1 MKRLFGICL
10 CVLLLLCSFAP
21 AAFAD
26 DIWHNTLNDQQN
38 FTDTVNFV
46 EYTVGYTIASNCKND
61 WNLEQMETGED
72 GEYYTATVTAGSTL
86 SFQLNCPGGGKNV
99 NLGIMLA
106 AADEGGNQIG
116 GVEIGNSE
124 DRSDAISGDYL
135 IPDDA
140 KVVEIIMLAIPHDL
154 NLDDVGMAG
163 VGMVLNVEGKEKISG
178 GISGGLLG
186 NDNED
191 EGTDKPLDDT
201 KDDQSDL
208 EWVTDDKS
216 DDVDSLGDAF
226 TELGKAAVKTI
237 IAVGAT
243 GIGLIAVIIAIVK
256 GRGAKKAAATGVK
269 AAAKGVRAAGKAA
282 SEEPKAVK
290 PAAVNGGGV
299 EDSYV
304 VTDPA
309 TGAQTLYV
317 KDAEG
322 NWVSSDGSSVLDT
335 GKLPEWQQQRT
346 ADRAWQDQSN
356 EGLKKPTTFE
366 NIDQQAAL
374 EEEKIARESYIEQV
388 AVKHGVYGEDIDTIY
403 EKVSHDQG
411 VADVFA
417 QSHMESAEHISTVIE
432 VTENIKTT
440 ADYSVS
446 ALGAVTG
453 PAGTVV
459 KDLYAAGTTVGGDV
473 AEAVAAGKDGWD
485 IAQAASGAVAKS
497 AVSVIQNH
505 ATGVAGKAAAD
516 ILGGAATGGTDA
528 LVKGENVGQGIA
540 KGAASGTM
548 SAMADT
554 GGEMVGALK
563 DGSDLGSLGK
573 DLVSSASDLTGDLV
587 KNTASDAINE
597 SFDKTFKELNK
608 TQK

>member
-1 MKRLFGICL
+1 MKKLFGICL

-61 WNLEQMETGED
+61 WNLEQTETVED

-86 SFQLNCPGGGKNV
+86 SFQLNCPGGGENV

-124 DRSDAISGDYL
+124 DRSDALSGDYL

-163 VGMVLNVEGKEKISG
+163 VGMVLNVEGKEEISG

-208 EWVTDDKS
+208 EWVMDDKS
-216 DDVDSLGDAF
+216 D
-226 TELGKAAVKTI
+226 
-237 IAVGAT
+237 
-243 GIGLIAVIIAIVK
+243 
-256 GRGAKKAAATGVK
+256 
-269 AAAKGVRAAGKAA
+269 
-282 SEEPKAVK
+282 
-290 PAAVNGGGV
+290 
-299 EDSYV
+299 
-304 VTDPA
+304 
-309 TGAQTLYV
+309 
-317 KDAEG
+317 
-322 NWVSSDGSSVLDT
+322 
-335 GKLPEWQQQRT
+335 
-346 ADRAWQDQSN
+346 
-356 EGLKKPTTFE
+356 
-366 NIDQQAAL
+366 
-374 EEEKIARESYIEQV
+374 
-388 AVKHGVYGEDIDTIY
+388 
-403 EKVSHDQG
+403 
-411 VADVFA
+411 
-417 QSHMESAEHISTVIE
+417 
-432 VTENIKTT
+432 
-440 ADYSVS
+440 
-446 ALGAVTG
+446 
-453 PAGTVV
+453 
-459 KDLYAAGTTVGGDV
+459 DV

-548 SAMADT
+548 SAMVDT
-554 GGEMVGALK
+554 GGEMVSALK
-563 DGSDLGSLGK
+563 DGSNLGSLGK
-573 DLVSSASDLTGDLV
+573 DLVSSASDMAGDFV
-587 KNTASDAINE
+587 KNSASDAINE

-608 TQK
+608 KQK